1 LSVNKSDLLENIS
14 VKKENMKERLAY
26 ILETMVNM
34 SEMLVNIP
42 DSRLQS

>member
-1 LSVNKSDLLENIS
+1 LSVNKSDSLENIL
-14 VKKENMKERLAY
+14 VKKENMMERSVC
-26 ILETMVNM
+26 ILETTANM

>member
-1 LSVNKSDLLENIS
+1 MSVNKSDLLENIS